1 MGIILLVRLFFP
13 SFPAGSSGNWSG
25 SFVGRANLKMG
36 SGAQK

>member
-13 SFPAGSSGNWSG
+13 SFPAGSGNWSG

-36 SGAQK
+36 GGAQK